1 MKKQAVL
8 VLASVMT
15 RVIVDVPDDFNEV
28 TDAIPG
34 EIWEDAVNK
43 AIPRLKEN
51 INEFDSIE
59 EVYADTEFPYDAKY
73 DKEWN

>member
-15 RVIVDVPDDFNEV
+15 RVIVDVPDDFNEA
-28 TDAIPG
+28 TDAIPN
-34 EIWEDAVNK
+34 ESWEDAVNK

-51 INEFDSIE
+51 INDFDSIE
-59 EVYADTEFPYDAKY
+59 EVYADTECPYDEEY
-73 DKEWN
+73 DKWQA